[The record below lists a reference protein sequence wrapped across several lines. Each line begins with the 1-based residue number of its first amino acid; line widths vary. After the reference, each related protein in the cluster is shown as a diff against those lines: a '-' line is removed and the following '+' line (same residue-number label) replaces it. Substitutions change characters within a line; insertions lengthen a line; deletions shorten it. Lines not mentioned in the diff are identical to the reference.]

1 MTSPAPG
8 QMKTFCLGYDSQL
21 YWKKNTPGND
31 SAWTKP
37 WNVLSCPGHLWM
49 YEPVSVSRIQNETSV
64 FVVDLNGHGLCQLN
78 FNPGAPDTVTPL
90 KILGGCLP
98 GVPAVT
104 KSKGG
109 VVHIFH
115 VGTDHCLYYKS
126 WNGVAYTPSESTYES
141 LGGTFRDTPA
151 AVSAGKGEVSC
162 FAIGHLDGRLYH
174 YHWTEESGW
183 AKPEK
188 LPGLWGGSLSAVSN
202 QDGHWDVFGI
212 DINGHVNCVSN
223 RKGTISL
230 SEVPSGPFLT
240 VDAVTCHPDHID
252 LIVKG
257 LNNSVFHR
265 RCVKGTWSGWQDLKV
280 QTAYRP
286 TPISHSPGALSVLV
300 IGMDSILY
308 VRVRDATYGDWSDA
322 GWVANEGALSS
333 RAG

>member
-1 MTSPAPG
+1 
-8 QMKTFCLGYDSQL
+8 
-21 YWKKNTPGND
+21 
-31 SAWTKP
+31 
-37 WNVLSCPGHLWM
+37 
-49 YEPVSVSRIQNETSV
+49 
-64 FVVDLNGHGLCQLN
+64 
-78 FNPGAPDTVTPL
+78 
-90 KILGGCLP
+90 LGGCLP
-98 GVPAVT
+98 DVPAVT

-141 LGGTFRDTPA
+141 LGGTFRGTPA

-162 FAIGHLDGRLYH
+162 FAIGHLDGCLYH

-188 LPGLWGGSLSAVSN
+188 LPGLWGSSLSAVSN

-212 DINGHVNCVSN
+212 DING
-223 RKGTISL
+223 
-230 SEVPSGPFLT
+230 
-240 VDAVTCHPDHID
+240 
-252 LIVKG
+252 

-265 RCVKGTWSGWQDLKV
+265 RCIKGTWSGWQDLKV

-322 GWVANEGALSS
+322 GWVANEG
-333 RAG
+333 